1 MKSNETEGDLKM
13 LECYEQEL
21 VSKYAAAMTL
31 GVSYKTFYKH
41 FVLTGR
47 VRQLKIGSRT
57 VYRLRSILTLI
68 EKLEKEA
75 KKPQTVKRPG
85 KLKKPPESNKLG
97 KPEEKKPKVEKAA

>member
-1 MKSNETEGDLKM
+1 M

-21 VSKYAAAMTL
+21 VSRHAAAMTL

-57 VYRLRSILTLI
+57 VYRLRSILALI

-75 KKPQTVKRPG
+75 KKPQAVKRPG
-85 KLKKPPESNKLG
+85 KVKKPPELKKVE
-97 KPEEKKPKVEKAA
+97 KPEEKKPKAEKAA